1 MPVEQIHQN
10 LGTGPT
16 VKITLRFFKDSDD
29 SDDADD
35 CGLPEKGRNELVIA
49 TLQMF
54 PGETADDENES
65 HAAANGKTLNAL

>member
-29 SDDADD
+29 SDDARINLRSLHQHVSAIHLKDV
-35 CGLPEKGRNELVIA
+35 ELNR
-49 TLQMF
+49 LC
-54 PGETADDENES
+54 N
-65 HAAANGKTLNAL
+65 